1 MLNTMHEGERFTVK
15 TLGKSVIHFQM
26 TGRAMIRPAN
36 SDKWKAPIY
45 IIQ

>member
-1 MLNTMHEGERFTVK
+1 MHEGESFSAK
-15 TLGKSVIHFQM
+15 ALGKSVFHFQV
-26 TGRAMIRPAN
+26 TVWAMIRPAN